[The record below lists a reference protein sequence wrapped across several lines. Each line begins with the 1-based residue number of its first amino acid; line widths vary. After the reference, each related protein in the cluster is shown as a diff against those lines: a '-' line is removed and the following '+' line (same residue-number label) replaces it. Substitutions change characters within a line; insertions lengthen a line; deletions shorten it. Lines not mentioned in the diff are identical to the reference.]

1 MFSCPLGDDA
11 ALLPR
16 PAAISGAY
24 HELQAA
30 NHERLARWGWAP
42 EPPTPEVTR
51 SLLEESGR
59 AWIEGA
65 ELPVA
70 IAVPAPEGWQLV
82 GTAGLRISQHTRTG
96 DAWYWIDAAFEGRGL
111 VSRAMT
117 ILLDQAFGPLGLAR
131 VTVHTDA
138 ANQRSRALAARL
150 GFTEEGLHRQAIT
163 IGDQRHDEVVYGL
176 LADEWRAHRTS
187 SRGTDDRARDPVD
200 WAVFRRPPATADR
213 PAER

>member
-1 MFSCPLGDDA
+1 VSTVVTAMFSCPLGDDA

-16 PAAISGAY
+16 TAAISDAY
-24 HELQAA
+24 RELLAA
-30 NHERLARWGWAP
+30 NHERLARWGWAA
-42 EPPTPEVTR
+42 EPPTPDGTR
-51 SLLEESGR
+51 SFLEESGR

-70 IAVPAPEGWQLV
+70 IAIAANEGWQLV
-82 GTAGLRISQHTRTG
+82 GTAGLRNNRYTQAG

-131 VTVHTDA
+131 VTVHTEA

-150 GFTEEGLHRQAIT
+150 GFTEEGLHRQAVVIL
-163 IGDQRHDEVVYGL
+163 DQRRDEVVYGL

-187 SRGTDDRARDPVD
+187 SRGNG
-200 WAVFRRPPATADR
+200 
-213 PAER
+213 

>member
-1 MFSCPLGDDA
+1 VSTVVTAMFSCPLGDDA

-16 PAAISGAY
+16 TAAISDAY
-24 HELQAA
+24 HELLTA
-30 NHERLARWGWAP
+30 NHERLARQGWAA
-42 EPPTPEVTR
+42 EPPTPDGTR
-51 SLLEESGR
+51 SFLDESGR

-70 IAVPAPEGWQLV
+70 IATPAEEGWQLV
-82 GTAGLRISQHTRTG
+82 GTAGLRINQYTQAG

-131 VTVHTDA
+131 VTIHTEA

-150 GFTEEGLHRQAIT
+150 GFTEEGLHRQAIV
-163 IGDQRHDEVVYGL
+163 IRDQRRDEVVYGL
-176 LADEWRAHRTS
+176 LAGEWRARRTS
-187 SRGTDDRARDPVD
+187 SRGNG
-200 WAVFRRPPATADR
+200 
-213 PAER
+213 

>member
-1 MFSCPLGDDA
+1 MSTVVTAMFSCPLGDDA

-82 GTAGLRISQHTRTG
+82 GTAGLRISRHTRTG

-117 ILLDQAFGPLGLAR
+117 TLLDQAFGPLGLAR

-176 LADEWRAHRTS
+176 LADEWRAHRAP
-187 SRGTDDRARDPVD
+187 GGAH
-200 WAVFRRPPATADR
+200 
-213 PAER
+213 